1 MKKKRNLL
9 ALASLML
16 LASVFTYWLAA
27 FNARGG
33 GEGFEIGGVVH
44 LAGLTLCFLFAGAI
58 VFAAKG
64 HRLRMA
70 LLIAAAG
77 VGGIALTWLNWP
89 LWLELLVVCGGYLAA
104 CILYNR
110 RRYGRAVRMINA
122 AAEAYQKDR
131 DGDAYLLALEECAKL
146 VPGNTPFTMQDAGTV
161 TYEEFLSCLK
171 LHVLKDMGRQDERRA
186 LIERLKSETKS
197 PDLPKW
203 LDSQE

>member
-16 LASVFTYWLAA
+16 LATVFTYWLAA

-44 LAGLTLCFLFAGAI
+44 LAKLTLCFLLAGVFI
-58 VFAAKG
+58 FAAKG
-64 HRLRMA
+64 RRLKMA
-70 LLIAAAG
+70 LLLAAAG
-77 VGGIALTWLNWP
+77 AGEIALTWLDLP
-89 LWLELLVVCGGYLAA
+89 LWLELLVVCGGYLII

-110 RRYGRAVRMINA
+110 WRYGKGVRMLNA
-122 AAEAYQKDR
+122 AVEAYQKDHN
-131 DGDAYLLALEECAKL
+131 GEAFLAALDNCETFFPPSATVRSQE
-146 VPGNTPFTMQDAGTV
+146 AGLITFR
-161 TYEEFLSCLK
+161 EHLACERLR
-171 LHVLKDMGRQDERRA
+171 VLKDMGRQDESRA
-186 LIERLKSETKS
+186 LIERLKSETQS